1 MWDRLHS
8 VPRHGNELLPQLCSM
23 SRIILSTAVDVVTL
37 IFVLSGI
44 SPAKMQAVVK
54 NFVRYLKP
62 GGLVM
67 FRDYGRFNL
76 TQLRFKQGKCIQKN
90 FYVRG
95 DGTRCD
101 FFTQEEIRNMFVSE
115 GLQDEQIL
123 VDRKLQVNS
132 GKKLKM
138 YRLWI

>member
-1 MWDRLHS
+1 
-8 VPRHGNELLPQLCSM
+8 M

-44 SPAKMQAVVK
+44 SPAKMQAVVT
-54 NFVRYLKP
+54 NFVRYLKS

-90 FYVRG
+90 FYARG
-95 DGTRCD
+95 DGTRCY
-101 FFTQEEIRNMFVSE
+101 FFVQEEIRDMFVSE
-115 GLQDEQIL
+115 GLEEEQNL
-123 VDRKLQVNS
+123 VDRRLQVNR

-138 YRLWI
+138 YRVWIQAKFKKPLQSIS